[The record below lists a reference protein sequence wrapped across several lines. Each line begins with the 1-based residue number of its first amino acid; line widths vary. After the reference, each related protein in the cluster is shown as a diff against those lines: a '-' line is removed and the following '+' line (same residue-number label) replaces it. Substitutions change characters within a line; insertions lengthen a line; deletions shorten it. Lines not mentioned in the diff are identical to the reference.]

1 MVARSFI
8 TPYREGF
15 GFGTVLI
22 WIPLYLLSYLRG
34 GLAIVGFLNHGRG
47 HRLMEA
53 HLALCFGV
61 AFALF
66 LGPEALGAEADG
78 RVARPPTE
86 RPMVLT
92 QLPAGTDLPKQDPV
106 AGGMLRASYGDGA
119 RLVLV
124 SPNGSPRV
132 LTAALA
138 SACDPEVSFDGA
150 RILFAG
156 KLTAADPWN
165 VFEMGVDGS
174 GLRQITKGVGN
185 CRSPSYQSTL
195 YTLPPRTVVSP
206 RPVYRITFV
215 GDRAGTMNEF
225 GATPAT
231 DLYCAK
237 LDGSG
242 VERLTFNLS
251 SDMDPLVMPDGRLL
265 YAGWQRAR
273 LDHGL
278 LGRVALF
285 GVNID
290 GTDHALFAG
299 HEGRRIKHMPCVTM
313 GGLAVFVEA
322 DRVPWDGAGRLASVR
337 LRRPLDSYHEITAE
351 SDGLFHTPSPLPDG
365 RILVSRR
372 PRDRS
377 GTHGVWRLDPSS
389 GDAEP
394 VFDDPRYHDVQ
405 AKCIYSR
412 EDPDGRSSVVD
423 EADPHGKLYC
433 LNVYTS
439 DLEEPSWMP
448 PGSAKRLRV
457 LEGVP
462 RKAGASRGGVTSG
475 GIPSVVPRRLLG
487 EAPVEADGSF
497 NVEIPANTPIELQL
511 VDADG
516 LALRSCG
523 WIWARNHEPRGC
535 VGCHEDGELV
545 PENRFVDAATR
556 PSARL
561 ELPPGR
567 KGTVDF
573 RRDVMPI
580 IAARCVPC
588 HRKADMPL
596 VLDGDPQ
603 SYGNL
608 LALREPRGEGGAAG
622 KYVHPGSARTSPVVW
637 RVFGRN
643 TSRPWDGE
651 IPAGRVKRMPPDEAQ
666 PLDDER
672 SEVRNGDTHMTAG
685 RAQTEMLSK
694 NRNWIIEV
702 LDQSKRYDEIEAL
715 RGSKIAKV
723 TLMDQCRDSRGFE
736 PATRH
741 FDTVWRIVDADG
753 LALRSCGWIWARNHE
768 PRGCVGCVAV
778 SFKQF
783 WRTF

>member
-1 MVARSFI
+1 
-8 TPYREGF
+8 
-15 GFGTVLI
+15 
-22 WIPLYLLSYLRG
+22 
-34 GLAIVGFLNHGRG
+34 
-47 HRLMEA
+47 
-53 HLALCFGV
+53 
-61 AFALF
+61 
-66 LGPEALGAEADG
+66 
-78 RVARPPTE
+78 
-86 RPMVLT
+86 
-92 QLPAGTDLPKQDPV
+92 
-106 AGGMLRASYGDGA
+106 
-119 RLVLV
+119 
-124 SPNGSPRV
+124 
-132 LTAALA
+132 
-138 SACDPEVSFDGA
+138 
-150 RILFAG
+150 LFAG
-156 KLTAADPWN
+156 KRTATDPWN
-165 VFEMGVDGS
+165 VFEIAVDGS
-174 GLRQITKGVGN
+174 GLRQITKGLGN

-206 RPVYRITFV
+206 RPVHRITFV
-215 GDRAGTMNEF
+215 SDRAGTKNEY

-231 DLYCAK
+231 NLYCSK
-237 LDGSG
+237 LDGSA

-265 YAGWQRAR
+265 YASWQRAR

-299 HEGRRIKHMPCVTM
+299 HQGRRIKHMPCVTE

-322 DRVPWDGAGRLASVR
+322 DRVPWDGAGSLASVR
-337 LRRPLDSYHEITAE
+337 LRRPLDSYHKITAE
-351 SDGLFHTPSPLPDG
+351 SDGLFHSPSPLPDG

-377 GTHGVWRLDPSS
+377 GTHGVWRLDPLG

-405 AKCIYSR
+405 AKCIYAR
-412 EDPDGRSSVVD
+412 KDPDGRSSVVNQ
-423 EADPHGKLYC
+423 ADPLGKLYC

-439 DLEEPSWMP
+439 DLPEPSWMP

-462 RKAGASRGGVTSG
+462 PKAGAGRGGVSSG
-475 GIPSVVPRRLLG
+475 GIQGVVPRLVAPRRLLG

-556 PSARL
+556 ASARL
-561 ELPPGR
+561 ELPPDR
-567 KGTVDF
+567 KTTVDF
-573 RRDVMPI
+573 RRHVMPV
-580 IAARCVPC
+580 IAAKCAPC

-596 VLDGDPQ
+596 VLGPAPQ
-603 SYGNL
+603 SYKNL
-608 LALREPRGEGGAAG
+608 LASREPDGEPDATG
-622 KYVHPGSARTSPVVW
+622 KYVHPGSARTSPLVW

-651 IPAGRVKRMPPDEAQ
+651 IPAGRVKRMPPAEAQ
-666 PLDDER
+666 PLDDDQRRMLVAWIDLGAVWE
-672 SEVRNGDTHMTAG
+672 SESGPNDLPAKSDNRAG
-685 RAQTEMLSK
+685 E
-694 NRNWIIEV
+694 NE
-702 LDQSKRYDEIEAL
+702 
-715 RGSKIAKV
+715 
-723 TLMDQCRDSRGFE
+723 
-736 PATRH
+736 
-741 FDTVWRIVDADG
+741 
-753 LALRSCGWIWARNHE
+753 
-768 PRGCVGCVAV
+768 
-778 SFKQF
+778 
-783 WRTF
+783 